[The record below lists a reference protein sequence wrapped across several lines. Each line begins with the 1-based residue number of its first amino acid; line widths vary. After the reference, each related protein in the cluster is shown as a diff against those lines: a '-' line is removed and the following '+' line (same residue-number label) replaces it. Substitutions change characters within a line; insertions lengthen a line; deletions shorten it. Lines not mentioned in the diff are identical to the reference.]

1 MKLINEFTVTFMA
14 FFAIMNPIANLPVFI
29 SLTSGQNLKTVKNIA
44 FHALTIAV
52 IIVSIFALG
61 GKTILNIFG
70 INLAALRI
78 VGGFLV
84 GLIGYHMLQGNTS
97 SLQHN
102 VSSKEPKI
110 DNNINIAVS
119 PLAMPILAGPGTIA
133 TTMNLAVSINPLI
146 VIISFIALS
155 IITYFL
161 FTYSELV
168 VAKLGQNLMNVITR
182 MMGLIL
188 ATIGVHMAI
197 LGLQSAFPI
206 FK

>member
-1 MKLINEFTVTFMA
+1 
-14 FFAIMNPIANLPVFI
+14 
-29 SLTSGQNLKTVKNIA
+29 
-44 FHALTIAV
+44 
-52 IIVSIFALG
+52 
-61 GKTILNIFG
+61 
-70 INLAALRI
+70 
-78 VGGFLV
+78 
-84 GLIGYHMLQGNTS
+84 
-97 SLQHN
+97 
-102 VSSKEPKI
+102 
-110 DNNINIAVS
+110 
-119 PLAMPILAGPGTIA
+119 MPILAGPGTIA

-146 VIISFIALS
+146 VIISFITLS

-188 ATIGVHMAI
+188 ATIGVHRAI

>member
-97 SLQHN
+97 SLQQMFHQKN
-102 VSSKEPKI
+102 QK
-110 DNNINIAVS
+110 
-119 PLAMPILAGPGTIA
+119 LT
-133 TTMNLAVSINPLI
+133 
-146 VIISFIALS
+146 IIS
-155 IITYFL
+155 
-161 FTYSELV
+161 
-168 VAKLGQNLMNVITR
+168 
-182 MMGLIL
+182 IL
-188 ATIGVHMAI
+188 QCHH
-197 LGLQSAFPI
+197 
-206 FK
+206 